1 MSLLDSACRI
11 GHRKY
16 LLNELV
22 IRLRKNTHDTFQT
35 PISSP
40 EGHVYPRIRRSTDH
54 ARIRIYFESWN
65 TPCGSLDSWIV
76 KDPWMFRFFF
86 QGEDPR
92 DFESSNPGIAESPD
106 LWFQM
111 IEIEDSLDSNIRGC
125 HADRLILEY
134 LDFCTQVV
142 KSRIVSTT
150 TSGYLHKN
158 TIEES
163 RFADP
168 F

>member
-1 MSLLDSACRI
+1 
-11 GHRKY
+11 
-16 LLNELV
+16 
-22 IRLRKNTHDTFQT
+22 
-35 PISSP
+35 
-40 EGHVYPRIRRSTDH
+40 
-54 ARIRIYFESWN
+54 
-65 TPCGSLDSWIV
+65 
-76 KDPWMFRFFF
+76 
-86 QGEDPR
+86 
-92 DFESSNPGIAESPD
+92 
-106 LWFQM
+106 M

>member
-1 MSLLDSACRI
+1 M
-11 GHRKY
+11 
-16 LLNELV
+16 N
-22 IRLRKNTHDTFQT
+22 RLR
-35 PISSP
+35 
-40 EGHVYPRIRRSTDH
+40 
-54 ARIRIYFESWN
+54 
-65 TPCGSLDSWIV
+65 SLDVQILV
-76 KDPWMFRFFF
+76 
-86 QGEDPR
+86 QTEDLG
-92 DFESSNPGIAESPD
+92 DFESSDPGIAESPD
-106 LWFQM
+106 PFQM
-111 IEIEDSLDSNIRGC
+111 IQIEDPSLDSNIRGC

>member
-1 MSLLDSACRI
+1 
-11 GHRKY
+11 
-16 LLNELV
+16 
-22 IRLRKNTHDTFQT
+22 
-35 PISSP
+35 
-40 EGHVYPRIRRSTDH
+40 
-54 ARIRIYFESWN
+54 
-65 TPCGSLDSWIV
+65 
-76 KDPWMFRFFF
+76 MFRFLF
-86 QGEDPR
+86 QGKDLR

-125 HADRLILEY
+125 YADRLILKY

-163 RFADP
+163 RSADP